1 MQYMI
6 ITDEETQRSV
16 AERLSGEGAHWVRL
30 GDQTVVWSDDP
41 DHTRLTRALE
51 DPVASAVRNTS
62 GTLAYVMQVGATF
75 EQDHPEIPV
84 VASKGR
90 HLVVE
95 VPAGQ
100 MQQLVASDE
109 TCWAIR
115 PLPADVVLLE
125 TVSARQ
131 GERRASVQQLVDT
144 VSATEFRAMLDHLA
158 AFPTRHSL
166 SSHFTAVAEWARDS
180 LQSWGYAVQVPVI
193 TVGSGTSMNV
203 VADKLGV
210 GTVARE
216 LIIVTA
222 HLDSVN
228 SAGGVNAP
236 APGADDNGSGSA
248 GVLEM
253 ARVFATETLQH
264 DLRFI
269 LFGGEEQGLHGSI
282 QYVQGLPVA
291 DRSRIRAVINMDM
304 IATLNTP
311 TPTVL
316 LEGAS
321 ISQSVMTS
329 LATAAATYT
338 SLVVQQSLNPFASDH
353 VPFINALLPAVLTIE
368 GADSSNSNVHT
379 ANDTLAHIDNDL
391 ATEILRM
398 NVATVAGFVGL
409 SADTSVSTSAG
420 PTVAWAANRLD
431 VFVRGTDSGLYH
443 KWWDGSS
450 WQPSPM
456 DWESLGTPP

>member
-1 MQYMI
+1 
-6 ITDEETQRSV
+6 
-16 AERLSGEGAHWVRL
+16 
-30 GDQTVVWSDDP
+30 
-41 DHTRLTRALE
+41 
-51 DPVASAVRNTS
+51 
-62 GTLAYVMQVGATF
+62 
-75 EQDHPEIPV
+75 
-84 VASKGR
+84 
-90 HLVVE
+90 
-95 VPAGQ
+95 
-100 MQQLVASDE
+100 
-109 TCWAIR
+109 
-115 PLPADVVLLE
+115 
-125 TVSARQ
+125 
-131 GERRASVQQLVDT
+131 
-144 VSATEFRAMLDHLA
+144 MLDHLA

-166 SSHFTAVAEWARDS
+166 SSHFTAAAEWARDN
-180 LQSWGYAVQVPVI
+180 LQSWGYALQVSVI
-193 TVGSGTSMNV
+193 TVGSGTSLNV
-203 VADKLGV
+203 VADKPGV

-282 QYVQGLPVA
+282 QYVQGLPFA
-291 DRSRIRAVINMDM
+291 NRSRIRAVINMDM

-353 VPFINALLPAVLTIE
+353 VPFINGLLPAVLTIE

-409 SADTSVSTSAG
+409 SAETSVSTSAG

-443 KWWDGSS
+443 RWWDGSS